1 MSLSTHRVPTSDGQF
16 FEPGNGEKVALL
28 TEHTRHEI
36 DEWIAR
42 FPAGRQRSATLSA
55 LRFAQEQNN
64 GFLTPE
70 IMDAVAEYL
79 RLPSIQVYEVATFY
93 NMYDVKPAGRYKV
106 TVCTNLPCA
115 LSGGVDAAEYLK
127 AKLGIGFNQTTAD
140 GAITLKEGECMGAC
154 GDAPVL
160 LLNNKRMCS
169 RMAPEKI
176 DALIAEVGHHAV
188 DLRLLALEFE
198 GDETTLVRNGR
209 AADVHHHLEGPVDPV
224 EERFPDLGLVE
235 VEMDVLLGLHRG
247 SRRGT

>member
-1 MSLSTHRVPTSDGQF
+1 MSVSTNRVPTSDGQF

-93 NMYDVKPAGRYKV
+93 SMFETHPCGRHHV
-106 TVCTNLPCA
+106 SVCTNISCWLN
-115 LSGGVDAAEYLK
+115 GAEGIL
-127 AKLGIGFNQTTAD
+127 AHCERKLGIKVGESTPDQRIFLKQEEECLAACTGAPMMMVDHVFHEHLTPAKVDEILD
-140 GAITLKEGECMGAC
+140 GLK
-154 GDAPVL
+154 
-160 LLNNKRMCS
+160 
-169 RMAPEKI
+169 
-176 DALIAEVGHHAV
+176 
-188 DLRLLALEFE
+188 
-198 GDETTLVRNGR
+198 
-209 AADVHHHLEGPVDPV
+209 
-224 EERFPDLGLVE
+224 
-235 VEMDVLLGLHRG
+235 
-247 SRRGT
+247 